1 LARCKSTQFKCST
14 YPSVRGAFLTPPT
27 TAAFIGGIA
36 AQEVIKLV
44 TNQYRPLDNTATI
57 DLVKS
62 GVEKF
67 KL

>member
-1 LARCKSTQFKCST
+1 MIAVIGYVKLTVYC
-14 YPSVRGAFLTPPT
+14 SVRGGFLTPPT
-27 TAAFIGGIA
+27 TAAFFGGIA

-44 TNQYRPLDNTATI
+44 TNQYNPLDNTAVV
-57 DLVKS
+57 DLVRS

>member
-1 LARCKSTQFKCST
+1 MPDSR
-14 YPSVRGAFLTPPT
+14 VRGGFLTPPT
-27 TAAFIGGIA
+27 TAAFVGGIA
-36 AQEVIKLV
+36 AQEIIKLV
-44 TNQYRPLDNTATI
+44 TNQYEPLDNTVTI

>member
-1 LARCKSTQFKCST
+1 MAVLTF
-14 YPSVRGAFLTPPT
+14 SVRGGFFTPPT
-27 TAAFIGGIA
+27 TAALFGGLS

-44 TNQYRPLDNTATI
+44 TNQYRPLDNTAVV

-62 GVEKF
+62 GIEKF

>member
-1 LARCKSTQFKCST
+1 
-14 YPSVRGAFLTPPT
+14 VRGGFLTPPT
-27 TAAFIGGIA
+27 TAAFFGGIA

-44 TNQYRPLDNTATI
+44 TNQYKPLDNTAAV
-57 DLVKS
+57 DLIKS